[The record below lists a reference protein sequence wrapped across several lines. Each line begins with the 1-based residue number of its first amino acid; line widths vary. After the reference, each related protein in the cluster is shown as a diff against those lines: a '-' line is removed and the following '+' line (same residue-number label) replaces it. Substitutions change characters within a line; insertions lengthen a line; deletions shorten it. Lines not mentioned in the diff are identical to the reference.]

1 MHTLSLIWNRLS
13 GQLPSEI
20 GLLTRLST
28 FSGGWGFAFGVLH
41 LSDLFLIGKLALDG
55 NIFSGVIPN
64 EVCGLRNLNLASV
77 SNANM
82 DCSLIYGGLTCPT
95 QACCPIKFCPSVP

>member
-20 GLLTRLST
+20 GLLTRLS
-28 FSGGWGFAFGVLH
+28 
-41 LSDLFLIGKLALDG
+41 KLALDG